1 MARTIFTKDPVKF
14 IPALAE
20 ALKNVP
26 EFEVPEWANY
36 VKTGVSRERP
46 PAMDDFWY
54 TRAASILRQL
64 YIKGVVGVGK
74 LRTKYGSRKDRGG
87 RPDKFFKSGG
97 KIIRVILQQA
107 EAAGLVEKV
116 MRMQHGRRLAA
127 AGRDLLDSI
136 EVEEKKGL
144 NFEEIS
150 VKAREIVDPQD
161 ANLEEAADA
170 VEVAEENTDVEAE
183 AEEKVEEAVEEVT
196 EVEEDKG
203 EEVVEEDKDKSEA
216 EVEEDVAEEAVE
228 DIKEE
233 KESVED
239 AE

>member
-1 MARTIFTKDPVKF
+1 MSLSISERRAYKYEMARTIFTKDPVKF

-20 ALKNVP
+20 ALKNVA

-116 MRMQHGRRLAA
+116 TRMQHGRRLTA
-127 AGRDLLDSI
+127 AGRDFLDAI
-136 EVEEKKGL
+136 EVEEKAGL
-144 NFEEIS
+144 NFEDVS
-150 VKAREIVDPQD
+150 VKPMEIVQED
-161 ANLEEAADA
+161 
-170 VEVAEENTDVEAE
+170 TDVETEEENEPQITQIDADS
-183 AEEKVEEAVEEVT
+183 EEKIEEAV

-203 EEVVEEDKDKSEA
+203 EA
-216 EVEEDVAEEAVE
+216 EVEDIVEETKGEVE
-228 DIKEE
+228 SDKEQSDG
-233 KESVED
+233 K
-239 AE
+239 

>member
-1 MARTIFTKDPVKF
+1 MSESLSIFERRALIHKMARTIFAKDPEKF

-20 ALKNVP
+20 SLKQIE
-26 EFEVPEWANY
+26 EFQTPEWALF
-36 VKTGVSRERP
+36 VKSGMSRERP
-46 PAMDDFWY
+46 PAELDFWY

-87 RPDKFFKSGG
+87 RPDKFKKAGG

-116 MRMQHGRRLAA
+116 TKLQYGRRLTQL
-127 AGRDLLDSI
+127 GKDLLDSI

-150 VKAREIVDPQD
+150 IKPTIVQD
-161 ANLEEAADA
+161 IQAENLEENTTEEPSEEVKPAK
-170 VEVAEENTDVEAE
+170 VEEKTEEPAEVEAE
-183 AEEKVEEAVEEVT
+183 ELIEE
-196 EVEEDKG
+196 
-203 EEVVEEDKDKSEA
+203 
-216 EVEEDVAEEAVE
+216 
-228 DIKEE
+228 IKEE
-233 KESVED
+233 EEKDGE
-239 AE
+239 

>member
-20 ALKNVP
+20 ALKNIP
-26 EFEVPEWANY
+26 EFQVPEWANY

-87 RPDKFFKSGG
+87 KPDKFFKSGG

-107 EAAGLVEKV
+107 EEAGLVEKV
-116 MRMQHGRRLAA
+116 VRMQHGRRLTET
-127 AGRDLLDSI
+127 GRDLLDSI
-136 EVEEKKGL
+136 EVEEKSGL

-150 VKAREIVDPQD
+150 VKPMEIVEQD
-161 ANLEEAADA
+161 
-170 VEVAEENTDVEAE
+170 TDM
-183 AEEKVEEAVEEVT
+183 EEAVDEET
-196 EVEEDKG
+196 EVAEDKG
-203 EEVVEEDKDKSEA
+203 EEVEDIQE
-216 EVEEDVAEEAVE
+216 
-228 DIKEE
+228 IKEE
-233 KESVED
+233 VKD

>member
-20 ALKNVP
+20 ALKNIP
-26 EFEVPEWANY
+26 EFQVPEWANY
-36 VKTGVSRERP
+36 VKTCVSRERP

-87 RPDKFFKSGG
+87 KPDKFFKSGG

-107 EAAGLVEKV
+107 EEAGLVEKV
-116 MRMQHGRRLAA
+116 VRMQHGRRLTET
-127 AGRDLLDSI
+127 GRDLLDSI
-136 EVEEKKGL
+136 EVEEKSGL

-150 VKAREIVDPQD
+150 VKPMEIVEQD
-161 ANLEEAADA
+161 
-170 VEVAEENTDVEAE
+170 TDM
-183 AEEKVEEAVEEVT
+183 EEAVDEET
-196 EVEEDKG
+196 EVAEDKG
-203 EEVVEEDKDKSEA
+203 EEVEDIQE
-216 EVEEDVAEEAVE
+216 
-228 DIKEE
+228 IKEE
-233 KESVED
+233 VKD